1 MKRGPIALPRTHFL
15 HSRHFPQMQ
24 FARWAH
30 TSRISL
36 GVRAYATAFVPPQAG
51 RDRAPRP
58 PPILPKPESP
68 SFFTAQANFYDTLTG
83 LEFTKRQIR
92 QILTRQYLLPISPK
106 RRAILKPNDRA
117 MWQPV
122 DQLSGTLN
130 HTLRTSHY
138 RQLIGVLNEIRAFRS
153 IAMAG
158 RLETL
163 AEEIDTVLSQF
174 ERPDKERLLA
184 NKAKAI
190 QMDEY
195 GRTYAVGRRKESHAR
210 VWVIPTKM
218 PRIRYRTVG
227 PVAPAAESIASP
239 AVSEAAV
246 DLAPEN
252 RGAQSSWK
260 EELNDP
266 LPSHSTPTYDSTL
279 VALTQPVSEEE
290 ARKRAFPTFIPP
302 VTEVLINNTPL
313 SRYFDNPAD
322 REKVMLPFKVTGT
335 VGKYNVFAIVR
346 GGGTTGQAGA
356 VALGISKGLKVHFPN
371 GKPLL
376 RQGWCDSLGTRLALM
391 AFWHLSSGFIEA
403 RSSHGR
409 AEEDGIGQSSQA
421 LHLGQALIVHS
432 QNIATEPMYIYAH
445 YTLTSTSSSST
456 TSIDNYPLT
465 SSFFLKKV
473 ESLLIPA
480 VSAFLRAS
488 TPRELVFAFFPLAAS
503 LPFAAPAAFFLG
515 PGSGA
520 RSSTFEELTCSSRAV
535 KLEKTLK
542 SRPVALWIKDVCLL
556 VRLQ

>member
-1 MKRGPIALPRTHFL
+1 MP
-15 HSRHFPQMQ
+15 
-24 FARWAH
+24 
-30 TSRISL
+30 ISL
-36 GVRAYATAFVPPQAG
+36 ASSSLTLREGLGFTSNMA
-51 RDRAPRP
+51 APRP

-83 LEFTKRQIR
+83 LESTKRQIR
-92 QILTRQYLLPISPK
+92 QILTRQYLLPISTK
-106 RRAILKPNDRA
+106 RRAILKPKDRA

-138 RQLIGVLNEIRAFRS
+138 RQLIGVLNEIRVFRS

-218 PRIRYRTVG
+218 P
-227 PVAPAAESIASP
+227 
-239 AVSEAAV
+239 
-246 DLAPEN
+246 
-252 RGAQSSWK
+252 Q
-260 EELNDP
+260 
-266 LPSHSTPTYDSTL
+266 
-279 VALTQPVSEEE
+279 EE

-356 VALGISKGLKVHFPN
+356 IALGISKGLKVHFPN

-376 RQGWCDSLGTRLALM
+376 RQVDLLRRDPRMVERKKTGLAK
-391 AFWHLSSGFIEA
+391 A
-403 RSSHGR
+403 RKR
-409 AEEDGIGQSSQA
+409 
-421 LHLGQALIVHS
+421 
-432 QNIATEPMYIYAH
+432 
-445 YTLTSTSSSST
+445 YTW
-456 TSIDNYPLT
+456 
-465 SSFFLKKV
+465 
-473 ESLLIPA
+473 
-480 VSAFLRAS
+480 
-488 TPRELVFAFFPLAAS
+488 
-503 LPFAAPAAFFLG
+503 
-515 PGSGA
+515 
-520 RSSTFEELTCSSRAV
+520 V
-535 KLEKTLK
+535 K
-542 SRPVALWIKDVCLL
+542 R
-556 VRLQ
+556 